1 MSTTHQESSKQ
12 NVPHDP
18 VFSKSEMAEYIGVS
32 VPTANR
38 LEAAGDAPTR
48 TRLSQ
53 GRWGYRKSHC
63 NAWLDARA
71 ETTEAA

>member
-1 MSTTHQESSKQ
+1 MSTTHHDSSKQ

-18 VFSKSEMAEYIGVS
+18 VLSKSEAAEYIGVS
-32 VPTANR
+32 VPTMNR

-48 TRLSQ
+48 TRLSP
-53 GRWGYRKSHC
+53 GRWGYRVSHC
-63 NAWLDARA
+63 NIWLDARA